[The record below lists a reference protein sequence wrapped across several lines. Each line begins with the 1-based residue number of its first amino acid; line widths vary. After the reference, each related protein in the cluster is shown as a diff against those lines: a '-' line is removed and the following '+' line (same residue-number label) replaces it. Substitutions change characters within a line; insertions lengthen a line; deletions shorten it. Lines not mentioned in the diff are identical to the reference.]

1 MPGKPTKAQLA
12 QAYAKRG
19 WKIFPITP
27 GTKDRPLVKWGSE
40 ASSDQAI
47 VTQWWK
53 RVPDANIGLAVG
65 QSGLAIIDLDNKP
78 SKVKGQPAKN
88 GSLRWAELEMLHG
101 EAPPTLTS
109 RTPSGGFH
117 MIFRGGVRN
126 SVDRLAPGVD
136 TRGEG
141 GMGGYI
147 LLPGSELPNGRYEW
161 EDQQLHPSGTRDIA
175 DLPGWVVQA
184 IGDRKAERKQREDA
198 VVELDQPSAIQWAQ
212 TYLSEDAKPAV
223 SGQGGNNRA
232 FYTACSL
239 RDKGLSEETAAQ
251 MMIDLYN
258 ERCEPPWSDE
268 EIRTFAKNAYEY
280 GSVVPPGGDSAQAH
294 FGSKGK
300 GEKDFGRAGPPPD
313 ISMFAEFGARPL
325 AARQPADDE
334 KSGEGGANPP
344 GPDKGE
350 RKSRSFTE
358 DWAWI
363 AQQKVFIRRK
373 DKFLLDAVSFDSLYG
388 YLGEKGKV
396 TPTIFQSKSVMQ
408 KFDTMQ
414 FLPGGPEFAGA
425 YYNTWTRPRIR
436 PAEGDTSPF
445 DDHMERLLPDERERA
460 AALDWMAWVVQNET
474 LKPNFMF
481 LMQGEQGCGKSWL
494 GVLMSRLVDENNT
507 TFLRTEDVGNRF
519 NSWILKTRLAVVEE
533 LMGDDKRAL
542 ANRMKALIT
551 QDTVTVEMKG
561 KDLITMPNKAAF
573 MAFTN
578 HLDALRLEN
587 SDRRYMVFRT
597 KAKGLGT
604 PQEYLDRLW
613 SFCGGDGSTDVGPA
627 AVLHKLLTREV
638 PVKFGLGR
646 APHTKAH
653 DEMRREGLPELERWM
668 TEEHELGNPPFSN
681 DLICVTDVEAML
693 PDRLKRMNGLHKLI
707 PAFLRDEL
715 NAKQLGAHRL
725 GKTGRQAKLWA
736 IRRGELYEQMSP
748 SKRVERYLN
757 QTFDSAPGSSVGDD
771 FNDVVDGTP
780 DDLGDPMA

>member
-1 MPGKPTKAQLA
+1 MPKTKAELA
-12 QAYAKRG
+12 LAYAKRG

-40 ASSDQAI
+40 ASADQAI

-78 SKVKGQPAKN
+78 SKVKGEPPKR

-117 MIFRGGVRN
+117 LIFRGGIRN

-147 LLPGSELPNGRYEW
+147 LLPGSSLENGDYTWQPGARETAPVPEW
-161 EDQQLHPSGTRDIA
+161 AVR
-175 DLPGWVVQA
+175 A
-184 IGDRKAERKQREDA
+184 IGDRKVERRQREDA

-212 TYLSEDAKPAV
+212 TYLAEDAKPAV

-258 ERCEPPWSDE
+258 ERCNPPWSDE

-300 GEKDFGRAGPPPD
+300 GEKDFGRAGEPPD
-313 ISMFAEFGARPL
+313 ISMFAEYGARPL
-325 AARQPADDE
+325 ATREPAGKSGGAEGGDAGGAEPPGADDPFE
-334 KSGEGGANPP
+334 K
-344 GPDKGE
+344 
-350 RKSRSFTE
+350 KSRSFTE
-358 DWAWI
+358 DWVWI
-363 AQQKVFIRRK
+363 IQQKVFVQRK
-373 DKFLLDAVSFDSLYG
+373 DKFMLDAVSFDSMYG

-408 KFDTMQ
+408 KFNTMQ
-414 FLPGGPEFAGA
+414 FLPGRPEFAGV

-436 PAEGDTSPF
+436 PVEGDTAPF
-445 DDHMERLLPDERERA
+445 DDHMERLLPDERERD

-474 LKPNFMF
+474 LKPNFML

-494 GVLMSRLVDENNT
+494 GVLMSRLIDENNT

-533 LMGDDKRAL
+533 LMGDDKRTL

-578 HLDALRLEN
+578 HIDALRLEN

-604 PQEYLDRLW
+604 PQEYWDRLW
-613 SFCGGDGSTDVGPA
+613 AFCGGDGATDAGPA
-627 AVLHKLLTREV
+627 AVLHKLLTRQV

-646 APHTKAH
+646 APHTRAH

-668 TEEHELGNPPFSN
+668 TEEHELGNPPFN
-681 DLICVTDVEAML
+681 HDLICVTDVEAQL

-715 NAKQLGAHRL
+715 NATQLGAHRL
-725 GKTGRQAKLWA
+725 GGRGSRQAKIWA
-736 IRRGELYEQMSP
+736 IRRGGLYEQMP
-748 SKRVERYLN
+748 AAKRVERYLA
-757 QTFDSAPGSSVGDD
+757 QVFETSGPSSAGDD